1 MVSSLE
7 PRILDFGLNVLD
19 TETTHISVCSNEP
32 SSIAIA
38 SGSGLLGYKT
48 GAAGSLF
55 NAPVNGT
62 PNGREVASI
71 PISDGTIT
79 TSGTAN
85 WWACYAAGTL
95 HAHGTLSG
103 PQVVTAGN
111 TFTLASFTIKIPAS

>member
-1 MVSSLE
+1 MVASLE
-7 PRILDFGLNVLD
+7 DRVLDFGLNVLD
-19 TETTHISVCSNEP
+19 AETTFISVCNAEP
-32 SSIAIA
+32 TTIAIA
-38 SGSGLLGYKT
+38 GGTGLLGYKT

-55 NAPVNGT
+55 GSPSAGA
-62 PNGREVASI
+62 PNGRQVASI
-71 PISDGTIT
+71 AISDGTIT

-103 PQVVTAGN
+103 SQVVTQGN